1 MKIEGGNFSMG
12 EVFEEIDLD
21 SLNELREQE
30 NKKFQMEQE
39 KKEDKVSQGDVFE
52 EFEEDEEDFDLEEV
66 VDTDS
71 DDVEMEEDEVTSE
84 TDDFDLDEVEVVE
97 EVAPSQTLTEGIDEV
112 QDEVITKT
120 AIDNVDSLLAGQ
132 KYDRYY
138 SEINIEDIVV
148 GEATKKSRKD
158 TMVGLPA
165 NIAETG
171 RVLVPIDVIEMP
183 SGGADPMY
191 LLVHGARRV
200 YGAVR
205 NGFKTIPAYVW
216 KFSNFEKA
224 AELAFLLGFVLN
236 RQQEHSYNEVWSS
249 MRVLEHTY
257 ELKPSDI
264 ERLFNILNNGD
275 AMKLKDVM
283 LGEFDEPRDQLVSGA
298 KGLEPSYRL
307 LQKMRKEEDQL
318 ALEDEQGILSETEIG
333 KETVVGDE
341 DEEVQKLTHEEAAEV
356 MELAK
361 PLDSEELESEMFTE
375 KLVEDNHQNRKN
387 DGDDD
392 LPQQMKEKIKLRDKM
407 CCQCCSKDHPEN
419 ASSFLSQLVV
429 HHMIPVHAG
438 GLDSEDNLITLCIG
452 CHHALHV
459 MERIGKVLVTEEEY
473 KKLTPDRQKIVLNAY
488 NLARIAIVA
497 GQKKGYGVKERKEVT
512 EASLR
517 HKYPGKDI
525 KEDKDLLSKI

>member
-1 MKIEGGNFSMG
+1 MG
-12 EVFEEIDLD
+12 EVFEELDLGG
-21 SLNELREQE
+21 LKELQE
-30 NKKFQMEQE
+30 LERKELEGKLE
-39 KKEDKVSQGDVFE
+39 KIKVGTKEDNNEDFEDEDFELEEVDEDEDTDFEFE
-52 EFEEDEEDFDLEEV
+52 EVSVDEKNENVVDDLEEDEEDIVLTEIGTNEL
-66 VDTDS
+66 S
-71 DDVEMEEDEVTSE
+71 SG
-84 TDDFDLDEVEVVE
+84 
-97 EVAPSQTLTEGIDEV
+97 ATLVEGIDKV

-120 AIDNVDSLLAGQ
+120 QIDNVDTLLTGQ
-132 KYDRYY
+132 KYERYY
-138 SEINIEDIVV
+138 KEINIEDIVV
-148 GEATKKSRKD
+148 SEATKKIRQD
-158 TMVGLPA
+158 TMVGLTA

-183 SGGADPMY
+183 SIDGSAPMY

-205 NGFKTIPAYVW
+205 NAFKTIPAYVW

-224 AELAFLLGFVLN
+224 SELSFLLGLVLN
-236 RQQEHSYNEVWSS
+236 RQQEHSMKETWAAT
-249 MRVLEHTY
+249 RVLEHTY
-257 ELKPSDI
+257 YMKPSEI
-264 ERLFNILNNGD
+264 ERLFNGLGNGD

-318 ALEDEQGILSETEIG
+318 ALEDAQGILSETEIG
-333 KETVVGDE
+333 KETVVDE
-341 DEEVQKLTHEEAAEV
+341 SEEEVQRLTHEEAAEV

-429 HHMIPVHAG
+429 HHLIPVHAG
-438 GLDSEDNLITLCIG
+438 GLDVEENLITLCIG

-473 KKLTPDRQKIVLNAY
+473 KRLTPDRQKIVLNAY

-497 GQKKGYGVKERKEVT
+497 GHKKGYGVKERKEVT

-525 KEDKDLLSKI
+525 KEDKDLLKKI